1 MRLKSE
7 LYKKE
12 QEEIIDKICNIYFVY
27 LTTKK
32 YIFIYYICNLI
43 RYDMI

>member
-12 QEEIIDKICNIYFVY
+12 QEEIIDKICNILGESNQALKPSCYKQTLQGY
-27 LTTKK
+27 EKTQP
-32 YIFIYYICNLI
+32 
-43 RYDMI
+43 

>member
-12 QEEIIDKICNIYFVY
+12 QDEIIFEI
-27 LTTKK
+27 
-32 YIFIYYICNLI
+32 I
-43 RYDMI
+43 RILDLEHKNTYTLHELDNVSRR